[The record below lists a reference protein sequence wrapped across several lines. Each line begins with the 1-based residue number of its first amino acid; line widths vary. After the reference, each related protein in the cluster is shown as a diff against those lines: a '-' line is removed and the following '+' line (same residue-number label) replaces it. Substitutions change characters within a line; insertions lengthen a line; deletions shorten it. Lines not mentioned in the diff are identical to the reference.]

1 MKYLFV
7 IIFLFFSCTKTQLTS
22 NNIEATKMDALQ
34 IHSFERLCID
44 GVVYLSW
51 LTSHGYRNITAAFGR
66 DSKVIVCSLEKK

>member
-7 IIFLFFSCTKTQLTS
+7 VIFLLFSCTKTQLTS
-22 NNIEATKMDALQ
+22 NNIEAVKMDALQ
-34 IHSFERLCID
+34 IYSFERLCID

-51 LTSHGYRNITAAFGR
+51 INTNRYRNITAAFGR